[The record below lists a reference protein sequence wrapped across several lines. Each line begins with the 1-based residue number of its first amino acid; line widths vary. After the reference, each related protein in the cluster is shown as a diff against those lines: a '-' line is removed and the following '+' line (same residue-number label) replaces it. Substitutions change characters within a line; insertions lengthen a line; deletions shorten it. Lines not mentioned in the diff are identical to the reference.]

1 MLVLFGCAPISSQ
14 NSTDENGIVQ
24 GKSYALDGMVPIADI
39 IPNWENVR
47 ARPGNLFLGADGK
60 ELQPYY
66 APNRFKCGN
75 IDGAQYDMMEE
86 NSIYVPQVTS
96 STGNEK
102 ERLPLPPKLE
112 KKLAKLRDKTLIKAN
127 VHDQEIRSLGLGY
140 PATDFLRL
148 RGGWLVSFAW
158 GEFGGSLIWLRDIGG
173 YHVVSHSNTN
183 DILLHKG
190 TVYAG
195 VGGSHFGYHNP
206 AVLKIRKTL
215 FGFNVETV
223 KTPRPV
229 LALKVHNN
237 NILGLM
243 GHSLLRLT
251 QEDGATQVLT
261 GLSDGQGVR
270 LERFGL
276 LPDGHAYA
284 AGENFIGIY
293 DDPAKNLIPKLYI
306 PEACSPVFAQVR
318 APQKF

>member
-127 VHDQEIRSLGLGY
+127 V
-140 PATDFLRL
+140 
-148 RGGWLVSFAW
+148 
-158 GEFGGSLIWLRDIGG
+158 
-173 YHVVSHSNTN
+173 
-183 DILLHKG
+183 
-190 TVYAG
+190 
-195 VGGSHFGYHNP
+195 
-206 AVLKIRKTL
+206 
-215 FGFNVETV
+215 
-223 KTPRPV
+223 
-229 LALKVHNN
+229 
-237 NILGLM
+237 
-243 GHSLLRLT
+243 
-251 QEDGATQVLT
+251 
-261 GLSDGQGVR
+261 LSCGQSQQ
-270 LERFGL
+270 
-276 LPDGHAYA
+276 Y
-284 AGENFIGIY
+284 
-293 DDPAKNLIPKLYI
+293 K
-306 PEACSPVFAQVR
+306 
-318 APQKF
+318 